1 MNSID
6 ITDSIVERFRKVGTA
21 TVYRAVNEL
30 GFPNCFM
37 KGVNCYT
44 PDKRIVGRARTLS
57 YVPYRPDIYEET
69 NLGENAPEYRAMSVC
84 GPNDVLIVGTHR
96 ITEAAIAGDMILF
109 QLKMVQAE
117 GLITD
122 GAIRDLEGIKS
133 YGYGIFAG
141 NITPAGRSPAIT
153 SFDYNIDTVC
163 GGITIRPGDII
174 VAENYDI
181 VCVPKQ
187 IANKVIDWVEKHEK
201 LEEVVKE
208 MIIKD
213 NCAPGRYYNK
223 ETFDKLEENGEF

>member
-1 MNSID
+1 MYLLFILLVYLLIYYLFIIYSI
-6 ITDSIVERFRKVGTA
+6 
-21 TVYRAVNEL
+21 
-30 GFPNCFM
+30 
-37 KGVNCYT
+37 
-44 PDKRIVGRARTLS
+44 
-57 YVPYRPDIYEET
+57 
-69 NLGENAPEYRAMSVC
+69 
-84 GPNDVLIVGTHR
+84 
-96 ITEAAIAGDMILF
+96 
-109 QLKMVQAE
+109 
-117 GLITD
+117 
-122 GAIRDLEGIKS
+122 
-133 YGYGIFAG
+133 

-201 LEEVVKE
+201 LEQVRKG